1 MQGRFKRDGSAEG
14 APEAHGS
21 ADHGS
26 RTQRA
31 EDGGSAGGEQG
42 APAGGQVSTAKGA
55 GKKGKTGKAPK
66 GGKPAKGGAGNAG
79 NVGDAESGGNAGD
92 HTQGP
97 VEGGPDLGP
106 RVALRNWR
114 ISTRLVS
121 LLALPVIAATTLG
134 GMRIS
139 SSLQNVDQLDNMKLL
154 TEMTEQATN
163 LAAKLQDERDKSAG
177 PLVSTGDEKDDN
189 VVAPREQTDKA
200 FRSFQ
205 KATADIDG
213 SDEAMVGIQST
224 VLDIVRQLQAI
235 NTIRERAYENPDN
248 VSQTVNAYNQV
259 IDSLLS
265 LSQDMAQAT
274 SNSEMIRSTR
284 ALAAFSS
291 AKEYA
296 SMQRAIISA
305 GLAHQPSPKLSEN
318 DRLYARTATDSEDA
332 ELDSFGKVYGD
343 KAADTLLK
351 PISGGDVNVRL
362 ADNYRDRMLHSPDA
376 IRKQKRTYV
385 DWMDQDASK
394 IVSMEKIERTLLEK
408 MEQQARE
415 LRSEAQR
422 EAFISGA
429 LILLVLGISLV
440 GAFVVARSM
449 VRSLRRLQDT
459 AQDVARKRLPE
470 LVKQMSEAEPQD
482 VDTSVESVGV
492 HSRDEIGKVAA
503 AFDDVHR
510 EAVRLAGEQ
519 ALLRGN
525 VNAMF
530 TNLSRRSQSLIQ
542 RQLSLISELESREAD
557 PDQLSSLFKLDHL
570 ATRMRRNGE
579 NLLVLA
585 GEEPGRRWTRPVPLV
600 DVLRAAAS
608 EVEQYERIELNAV
621 PATEVAGRVVN
632 DLVHLLA
639 ELLENATSFSSP
651 QTKVKVTG
659 HALPDGRVLVE
670 IHDTG
675 IGLSPEDLSAINE
688 RLANPPTVDVSV
700 SRRMGLFV
708 VGRLSLRHGIRIQLR
723 PSDSG
728 GTTALVMLPVDVAQ
742 GGGQGA
748 KGRPG
753 AGTPGGQGGPPPP
766 QTRGGSKGGNL
777 AAALQRGPQSGAPG
791 GPGAPGLGQGPG
803 PALGTGEPARMDA
816 LPPRGQD
823 TGGARP
829 ALPARDANRP
839 QTGSGGSAVDFFGAP
854 PDPGRPGQAPAGP
867 DRGAT
872 PSAPRRDQGGPAA
885 ELPGGP
891 AGPPAAQGPGT
902 GQFALPQSGDPADT
916 GGFARPGGPQD
927 GPGSTSEIPRITPD
941 GPADTGRFP
950 QPGGPQAGP
959 GSTGQFPQIGQ
970 GGPGQFPQPPS
981 AQGGPGTGQFALPQS
996 GDPADTGG
1004 FARPGGPQ
1012 DGPGS
1017 TSEIP
1022 RITPDGP
1029 ADTGRFPQPGGPQ
1042 AGPGSTGQFPQ
1053 IGQGG
1058 PGQFP
1063 QPPSAQGGPGTGQFA
1078 LPQSGDPA
1086 DTGGF
1091 ARPGGPQDGPG
1102 STSEIPR
1109 ITPDGPADTGRFPQP
1124 GGPQAGPGSTGQFPQ
1139 IGQGG
1144 PGQFPQPPS
1153 AQGGPGTGQ
1162 FALPQ
1167 SGDPADTGGFA
1178 RPGGPQDGPGSTS
1191 EIPRITPDGPAD
1203 TGRFPQPGGPDAGP
1217 GSTGQFPQIGQGGP
1231 GQFPQP
1237 PSAQGGPG
1245 TGQFA
1250 LPQSGDPA
1258 DTGGFARP
1266 GGPQDGPGSTSEI
1279 PRITPDGPAD
1289 TGRFPQPGGP
1299 DGPGHTGQFARPGGP
1314 APFPQA
1320 PFGDAPGERLPDGE
1334 QNRPSWAR
1342 PEQGPGD
1349 EDTPRGHDEP
1359 EGTGEYPRPGYPGA
1373 VPGPAGQGIPHGQP
1387 GAASGDGIPSG
1398 PPAPADAPTPIF
1410 ASMESNWFRGP
1421 GQSAPQQPMPQQAPG
1436 VGPAGTGQWPAQQQA
1451 PEQPGPAPAPL
1462 PQAAPGA
1469 PAGAGQGGPA
1479 ADESWGASPN
1489 DERWRRAEQLRQP
1502 AAGGVTTSGLPR
1514 RVPRANLV
1522 AGTAQQQSSAQAG
1535 PQVSRAP
1542 DDVRGRLT
1550 NLRRGI
1556 QQGRQAGT
1564 DPRGAGPTYQQE
1576 R

>member
-14 APEAHGS
+14 APEAQGS
-21 ADHGS
+21 AGGS
-26 RTQRA
+26 QPQRA
-31 EDGGSAGGEQG
+31 HEGGPAGGEQG
-42 APAGGQVSTAKGA
+42 TPSGAQVSAASGA
-55 GKKGKTGKAPK
+55 GKGDTGKGDK
-66 GGKPAKGGAGNAG
+66 QGKAGKAAKGGGAADGK
-79 NVGDAESGGNAGD
+79 DAAE
-92 HTQGP
+92 
-97 VEGGPDLGP
+97 GPDLGS

-154 TEMTEQATN
+154 TEMTEQATD

-177 PLVSTGDEKDDN
+177 PLVSTGNEKDES
-189 VVAPREQTDKA
+189 VVAPREKTDKA
-200 FRSFQ
+200 FQSFK
-205 KATADIDG
+205 KATGDIDG
-213 SDEAMVGIQST
+213 SDKVMAGVQST
-224 VLDIVRQLQAI
+224 VLDIVRQLDAI

-248 VSQTVNAYNQV
+248 VSQTVNAYNQL

-305 GLAHQPSPKLSEN
+305 GLAHQPNPKLSEN
-318 DRLYARTATDSEDA
+318 DRLYARTAVDSEDA
-332 ELDSFGKVYGD
+332 ELESFSQIYGD
-343 KAADTLLK
+343 KAHGLLK
-351 PISGGDVNVRL
+351 PLSGDVNVRL
-362 ADNYRDRMLHSPDA
+362 ADNYRKRMLHSPDA
-376 IRKQKRTYV
+376 IRKQRRTYV
-385 DWMDQDASK
+385 DWIDQDQSK
-394 IVSMEKIERTLLEK
+394 ITAMEKIERTLLEK

-422 EAFISGA
+422 EALISGA

-530 TNLSRRSQSLIQ
+530 TNLSRRSQGLIQ

-608 EVEQYERIELNAV
+608 EVEQYERIELNSV
-621 PATEVAGRVVN
+621 PTTEVAGRVVN

-659 HALPDGRVLVE
+659 HALPDGRVLIE

-742 GGGQGA
+742 GGAQNA

-753 AGTPGGQGGPPPP
+753 TGAPGGQGGPPPP

-791 GPGAPGLGQGPG
+791 VPGLGQQSGPG
-803 PALGTGEPARMDA
+803 LGSGDSSRMGA
-816 LPPRGQD
+816 LPARGQD
-823 TGGARP
+823 AGGGRP
-829 ALPARDANRP
+829 ALPARDGNRTP
-839 QTGSGGSAVDFFGAP
+839 AGSGGGSAVDFFGAP
-854 PDPGRPGQAPAGP
+854 PNPGRPGQAPPGPGAGNSP
-867 DRGAT
+867 LPNRAQNQ
-872 PSAPRRDQGGPAA
+872 PAP
-885 ELPGGP
+885 ELPGAPTG
-891 AGPPAAQGPGT
+891 QGPQSSTGT
-902 GQFALPQSGDPADT
+902 GQFALPQSGGPAAT
-916 GGFARPGGPQD
+916 GEYARPGSPSE

-941 GPADTGRFP
+941 GPADTGQYAR
-950 QPGGPQAGP
+950 PGAQQEGP
-959 GSTGQFPQIGQ
+959 GTGQFPQISQGSPADTGQ
-970 GGPGQFPQPPS
+970 YPRPGAPS
-981 AQGGPGTGQFALPQS
+981 GSGTGQFALPQS
-996 GDPADTGG
+996 GGPAATGEY
-1004 FARPGGPQ
+1004 ARPGSPSE
-1012 DGPGS
+1012 GPGS

-1029 ADTGRFPQPGGPQ
+1029 ADTGEYAPPG
-1042 AGPGSTGQFPQ
+1042 A
-1053 IGQGG
+1053 
-1058 PGQFP
+1058 
-1063 QPPSAQGGPGTGQFA
+1063 
-1078 LPQSGDPA
+1078 
-1086 DTGGF
+1086 
-1091 ARPGGPQDGPG
+1091 
-1102 STSEIPR
+1102 
-1109 ITPDGPADTGRFPQP
+1109 
-1124 GGPQAGPGSTGQFPQ
+1124 
-1139 IGQGG
+1139 
-1144 PGQFPQPPS
+1144 
-1153 AQGGPGTGQ
+1153 
-1162 FALPQ
+1162 
-1167 SGDPADTGGFA
+1167 
-1178 RPGGPQDGPGSTS
+1178 
-1191 EIPRITPDGPAD
+1191 
-1203 TGRFPQPGGPDAGP
+1203 
-1217 GSTGQFPQIGQGGP
+1217 
-1231 GQFPQP
+1231 
-1237 PSAQGGPG
+1237 
-1245 TGQFA
+1245 
-1250 LPQSGDPA
+1250 
-1258 DTGGFARP
+1258 
-1266 GGPQDGPGSTSEI
+1266 
-1279 PRITPDGPAD
+1279 
-1289 TGRFPQPGGP
+1289 P
-1299 DGPGHTGQFARPGGP
+1299 DGPGHTGQFPQPQQGGSGDTAQFARPS
-1314 APFPQA
+1314 
-1320 PFGDAPGERLPDGE
+1320 FGDGPSGRPADGE

-1349 EDTPRGHDEP
+1349 EDAPRGHDEP
-1359 EGTGEYPRPGYPGA
+1359 EGTGEYAAPGYPGGNA
-1373 VPGPAGQGIPHGQP
+1373 ALPGRGQD
-1387 GAASGDGIPSG
+1387 ASGPQQGQDPGEGIPSG

-1421 GQSAPQQPMPQQAPG
+1421 GRQAPQSPDRPQQATPQQA
-1436 VGPAGTGQWPAQQQA
+1436 GPQQIGSQQDRPDQARGTGSEGFQRTGADGA
-1451 PEQPGPAPAPL
+1451 PGRQPGASPAPRPGQPAAAVPPL
-1462 PQAAPGA
+1462 PQRQWAQGPGGGT
-1469 PAGAGQGGPA
+1469 AGAGQNGA
-1479 ADESWGASPN
+1479 ADPSWGASPN

-1556 QQGRQAGT
+1556 QQGRQAGP
-1564 DPRGAGPTYQQE
+1564 DNRGADPTYQQE